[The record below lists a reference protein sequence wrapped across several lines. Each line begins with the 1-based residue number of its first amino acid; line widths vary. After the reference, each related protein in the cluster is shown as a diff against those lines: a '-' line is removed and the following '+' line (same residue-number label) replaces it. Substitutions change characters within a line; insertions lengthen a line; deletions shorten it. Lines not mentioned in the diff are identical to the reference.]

1 MYKLRSGQSQGLFD
15 MISDEDSEA
24 LWKEIVE
31 TNIFAICRTSIAE
44 RITRRTLL
52 GYRQDIKANIKILE
66 DQTSLVMVYKRKLMR
81 TLADGENFWNMNKQK
96 DMKFDAIIGNPP

>member
-1 MYKLRSGQSQGLFD
+1 

-31 TNIFAICRTSIAE
+31 NNIFAICRTRIAE

-81 TLADGENFWNMNKQK
+81 TLADGENFGTLTSRR
-96 DMKFDAIIGNPP
+96 I